1 VVRNVFP
8 VAGQHQYTDSWGG
21 ARTPGATQG
30 TGRHQGQDIFA
41 ARGTPVVAVTDGK
54 ITKMGNSKIGGNRIW
69 LNGKFYYAHL
79 DGFAKGLKV
88 GDTVRAGQVI
98 GFVGDTGDAKGTP
111 THLHFGYSPNGDQ
124 GGTYANPFEMLQM
137 WEKGR
142 QTITDSAATAS
153 PVVDAPAAPD
163 VTVPADLQFGQG
175 APVGPPLTA
184 GLPGQMVPGSES
196 IPLRSADTT
205 GGLWQLVSPQS
216 SEGRRF
222 YDLALASEAP
232 DAG

>member
-1 VVRNVFP
+1 
-8 VAGQHQYTDSWGG
+8 
-21 ARTPGATQG
+21 
-30 TGRHQGQDIFA
+30 
-41 ARGTPVVAVTDGK
+41 VVAVTDGK
-54 ITKMGNSKIGGNRIW
+54 ITKIGPSKIGGNRIW

-88 GDTVRAGQVI
+88 GSVVRAGQVI

-124 GGTYANPFEMLQM
+124 GGSYANPFEMLRM

-142 QTITDSAATAS
+142 QYAEPAS
-153 PVVDAPAAPD
+153 PDVVGTAAPPVVPD
-163 VTVPADLQFGQG
+163 ENVPADLQFGQG
-175 APVGPPLTA
+175 APVGPPLSA
-184 GLPGQMVPGSES
+184 GLPGQMLPGSES
-196 IPLRSADTT
+196 IPLRSGDTT

-216 SEGRRF
+216 PDGKRF
-222 YDLALASEAP
+222 YDLALQGEGA